1 MKLLIEVRKRV
12 ALFLLRGIDIDF
24 SKKCEYCF
32 SEWKWQTKDRKFVC
46 EKHHHKICESIR
58 RGEK

>member
-1 MKLLIEVRKRV
+1 MKALVEVRKRI

-32 SEWKWQTKDRKFVC
+32 DEWKWQTKDGKFVC
-46 EKHHHKICESIR
+46 ERHNQKICESIK
-58 RGEK
+58 GGK